1 MSSTEEE
8 KRSEREG
15 RLINEFN
22 GLVSGAEVD
31 YGYGDS
37 NVYAAVANT
46 RTESRLKRQ
55 CKKYDI
61 QFIEGQSNESLVQ
74 QNQRLQDLQ
83 REIKNA
89 KRRAVQ
95 RW

>member
-46 RTESRLKRQ
+46 RTESR
-55 CKKYDI
+55 
-61 QFIEGQSNESLVQ
+61 
-74 QNQRLQDLQ
+74 
-83 REIKNA
+83 
-89 KRRAVQ
+89 
-95 RW
+95 